1 MGIITQKKYLIC
13 VMDIIKDTIIQQ
25 CLTLLKRDD
34 VKDEIK
40 IFLRPIMNMI
50 VDILIQEIIPYIYLS
65 ITFVFISFLLILG
78 IFILLLRSN
87 KYIPK
92 KS

>member
-1 MGIITQKKYLIC
+1 VAIITQKKYLIC
-13 VMDIIKDTIIQQ
+13 VMDNIKDTIIQQ

-78 IFILLLRSN
+78 IFILLLRN
-87 KYIPK
+87 KFVFK
-92 KS
+92 HE